1 MGLVTYINGAF
12 VPKDDAKV
20 SVYDHGYL
28 YGDGIFEG
36 IRVYNGRIFRLD
48 EHLDRLYDSARYLL
62 LDVPLREDEMRS
74 AIMETVRRCG
84 LRDAYIRPVISRGVG
99 DLGLDPRKCKTA
111 TVVIIVDTI
120 QLYPKE
126 AYERGLR
133 VITATT
139 RKQRPDALSPQAKT
153 LNYLNNIL
161 ARIEATQAGV
171 DEAIMLT
178 TEGYVSECSADNF
191 YVVHDGEVWT
201 APVSVGILEGVT
213 RGVVVDLAKQ
223 LGIGLHEKVFT
234 LHDVYTADEAF
245 LSGTGAEIGPVVEV
259 DGRPIG
265 TGHPGAIFQR
275 LSRAF
280 RDLVAREGTPVFPET
295 PASTPAAARFSAGA
309 N

>member
-1 MGLVTYINGAF
+1 MGLVTYIDGTF
-12 VPKDDAKV
+12 VPKEDAKV
-20 SVYDHGYL
+20 SVFDHGYL

-62 LDVPLREDEMRS
+62 LDVPLAEDQMRA
-74 AIMETVRRCG
+74 AIIETVRRCG

-99 DLGLDPRKCKTA
+99 DLGLDPRKCKAA

-139 RKQRPDALSPQAKT
+139 RKHRPDALSPQAKT

-161 ARIEATQAGV
+161 ARIEASQAGV
-171 DEAIMLT
+171 EEAIMLST
-178 TEGYVSECSADNF
+178 DGYVSECSADNF

-201 APVSVGILEGVT
+201 APAALGILEGVT
-213 RGVVVDLAKQ
+213 REVVFGLAGH
-223 LGIGLHEKVFT
+223 LGIPVLEKAFT

-245 LSGTGAEIGPVVEV
+245 LSGTGAEIGPVVEA

-265 TGHPGAIFQR
+265 TGRPGPVCGR
-275 LSRAF
+275 LLRAF

-295 PASTPAAARFSAGA
+295 PVPAPAATPSPAGA
-309 N
+309 D